1 MHGIIDITNGG
12 PRAAMVRLLQTLLAS
27 GLVDAVL
34 VPLRHPA
41 GDAVTPAVVAD
52 PAILSLA
59 DPLAPVLPVNGAR
72 LVSLLTQRTPRPRVA
87 AVLRNCEIRALV
99 ELVKLQQASV
109 EGLVLVGVECTG
121 TTEVADYARAARGGD
136 LGGLALRTACQMCEH
151 PAPELADITVWQIG
165 MAGAAGLHVDVAA
178 DRPAAWQAVAPA
190 CSATATDAGAATA
203 NHAAAQ
209 AGQIAA
215 ATAARDRELA
225 GVAAACA
232 TPRGLADFFS
242 TCIRCHNCMA
252 NCPIC
257 YCKTCFFRTE
267 VFDHDPM
274 QYLAWAQRKG
284 AARLPADTV
293 LFHLTRLNHMSTSC
307 VGCGLCTSA
316 CPVGIPVGLAFRATA
331 QRTQAMFGYE
341 AGRSLEETPPV
352 KTFNVDEL
360 RRMGER

>member
-1 MHGIIDITNGG
+1 
-12 PRAAMVRLLQTLLAS
+12 MVRLLQTLLAS

-41 GDAVTPAVVAD
+41 PLERSPAGPAGNGVTPALVAD
-52 PAILSLA
+52 PALLSLA

-109 EGLVLVGVECTG
+109 EGLVLIGVECTG
-121 TTEVADYARAARGGD
+121 TYEVADYARAAGRGRGE
-136 LGGLALRTACQMCEH
+136 GGELALRPACQMCEH

-178 DRPAAWQAVAPA
+178 DRPAVWQAVAPA
-190 CSATATDAGAATA
+190 CSLATPDADPVTAGHTAAL
-203 NHAAAQ
+203 

-215 ATAARDRELA
+215 ATAGRDRELA

-242 TCIRCHNCMA
+242 ICIRCHNCMT

-257 YCKTCFFRTE
+257 YCKTCFFCTE
-267 VFDHDPM
+267 VFDHDPV
-274 QYLAWAQRKG
+274 QYLTWAQRKG

-316 CPVGIPVGLAFRATA
+316 CPVGIPVGLAFRAIA
-331 QRTQAMFGYE
+331 QRTQALFGYE